1 MLSCFLD
8 NVIKYK
14 INNHI
19 LKFKPLSLEDHFFI
33 LQEESEFLFWMLQ
46 GVKTE
51 SGEIVEDHDKFVK
64 LMMAKYPR
72 IIYLVIALCYI
83 QEDNEVKMSL
93 QEKKLAINNI
103 PARFQLEI
111 LNLILQK
118 SYPEGMYEEI
128 KKMEDQLSQVMSK
141 IQS

>member
-8 NVIKYK
+8 KVIKYK
-14 INNHI
+14 INDMI

-46 GVKTE
+46 GVKTDN
-51 SGEIVEDHDKFVK
+51 GELVEDHDKFVK

-72 IIYLVIALCYI
+72 VIYLVLALCYI
-83 QEDNEVKMSL
+83 QEDNEMKLSL
-93 QEKKLAINNI
+93 QERKIAINNM
-103 PARFQLEI
+103 PARYQLEI

-118 SYPEGMYEEI
+118 SYPEGMYAEI
-128 KKMEDQLSQVMSK
+128 KKMEDQLVQVMAK
-141 IQS
+141 IQQ